1 MRVLVVGAGAAG
13 ASAALRAR
21 ELGAEVTLLE
31 AEDVGG
37 VSLNRGPAPVRT
49 LARAARLARD
59 WSSWERFGLEG
70 PRPTPNLSTAL
81 ANGERVARY
90 ARDRK
95 HMADHLR
102 EHGIDLVEHTGP
114 AAFADPHTMRVRDGR
129 TWSGDRVI
137 LAVGGRASGLPI
149 PGADLALTYEDLLS
163 LKTLPATA
171 AIIGGADTGCQIASI
186 LADFGVRVVI
196 IEAGPALLAHADP
209 DVSAG
214 MHKAFRDRGMVVH
227 TGALAQS
234 LESDGGWV
242 TVNYRPADAG
252 ADADSA
258 SADTAS
264 DNTAS
269 DNTASD
275 NTASGNTAS
284 DNTVSVDVVFA
295 AIGWPANVE
304 ALGLERAGVAVGP
317 RGVAVDEYLRTNV
330 EHVFAAGDVNGHL
343 KLVQTARA
351 EGRAA
356 AENAV
361 SGPVRRVAHDIVPSG
376 SFTDPEYGQ
385 VGLTEPQAAAR
396 FDAFGAVA
404 HHEDLLRPVTD
415 GRPDG
420 FCKLV
425 VDRERHTVVGAHVLG
440 EYSAEI
446 VQVAATAMA
455 AGMTVEQ
462 IAGLSYAFPTFTES
476 IGLAAQKA
484 CRELGLGAFPA
495 VWSELET
502 AP

>member
-1 MRVLVVGAGAAG
+1 MEVLVVGAGAAG

-31 AEDVGG
+31 AGEVGG

-59 WSSWERFGLEG
+59 WSSWEQFGLEG
-70 PRPTPNLSTAL
+70 PRPTPNLRTVL
-81 ANGERVARY
+81 ANGDRVARY

-102 EHGIDLVEHTGP
+102 GHGIDLVEHTGP
-114 AAFADPHTMRVRDGR
+114 VGFADPHTMRARDGR
-129 TWSGDRVI
+129 TWRGDRVI
-137 LAVGGRASGLPI
+137 LAVGGRASGLPV

-163 LKTLPATA
+163 LKTLPSTA

-214 MHKAFRDRGMVVH
+214 MRRAFRDRGIIVH
-227 TGALAQS
+227 TGAQAQS
-234 LESDGGWV
+234 LETDGGWT
-242 TVNYRPADAG
+242 TVNYR
-252 ADADSA
+252 ST
-258 SADTAS
+258 SADPHTDTAATEQ
-264 DNTAS
+264 DA
-269 DNTASD
+269 
-275 NTASGNTAS
+275 
-284 DNTVSVDVVFA
+284 VSVDVAFA

-304 ALGLERAGVAVGP
+304 ALGLERAGVAIGP

-330 EHVFAAGDVNGHL
+330 EHIFAAGDVNGHL

-361 SGPVRRVAHDIVPSG
+361 SGPVRRVAHDVVPSG

-385 VGLTEPQAAAR
+385 VGRTEPEATAR
-396 FDAFGAVA
+396 HDAFSVVA
-404 HHEDLLRPVTD
+404 HYEDLLRPVTD

-425 VDRERHTVVGAHVLG
+425 IDRDSHTVLGAHVLG

-455 AGMTVEQ
+455 ARMTVEE
-462 IAGLSYAFPTFTES
+462 IAGLSYAFPTFTEA
-476 IGLAAQKA
+476 IGMAAQNA
-484 CRELGLGAFPA
+484 CRELGLGAPPA
-495 VWSELET
+495 VWSELAS

>member
-13 ASAALRAR
+13 ASAAFRAR

-31 AEDVGG
+31 AEEVGG
-37 VSLNRGPAPVRT
+37 VGLNRGAAPVRT

-59 WSSWERFGLEG
+59 WSSWEQFGLEG
-70 PRPTPNLSTAL
+70 PRPTPNLRTAP

-90 ARDRK
+90 ARERK

-102 EHGIDLVEHTGP
+102 GHGIDLIEHTGP
-114 AAFADPHTMRVRDGR
+114 VGFADPHTMRALDGR
-129 TWSGDRVI
+129 TWSGDRVV
-137 LAVGGRASGLPI
+137 LAVGGRACGLAI
-149 PGADLALTYEDLLS
+149 PGADLALTHEDLLS
-163 LKTLPATA
+163 LRTLPTTA

-209 DVSAG
+209 EVSAG
-214 MHKAFRDRGMVVH
+214 MQKAFRDRSVIVH

-234 LESDGGWV
+234 LESDGGWTTV
-242 TVNYRPADAG
+242 TYRPTG
-252 ADADSA
+252 FQQNHQENS
-258 SADTAS
+258 
-264 DNTAS
+264 
-269 DNTASD
+269 
-275 NTASGNTAS
+275 
-284 DNTVSVDVVFA
+284 VSVDVVFA

-304 ALGLERAGVAVGP
+304 TLGLERAGVALGP
-317 RGVAVDEYLRTNV
+317 RGIAVDEYLRTNV
-330 EHVFAAGDVNGHL
+330 EHIFAAGDVNGHL

-361 SGPVRRVAHDIVPSG
+361 SGPVRKVAHEIVPSG

-385 VGLTEPQAAAR
+385 VGLTEPEAATR
-396 FDAFGAVA
+396 RDSFSVVA
-404 HHEDLLRPVTD
+404 HFEDLLRPVTD

-425 VDRERHTVVGAHVLG
+425 VDRDRHTVLGAHVLG

-455 AGMTVEQ
+455 ARMTVEE
-462 IAGLSYAFPTFTES
+462 IADLSYTFPTFSEA
-476 IGLAAQKA
+476 IGMAARKA
-484 CRELGLGAFPA
+484 CRELGQGAVPA
-495 VWSELET
+495 VWSELAA

>member
-1 MRVLVVGAGAAG
+1 MRVLIVGAGAAG
-13 ASAALRAR
+13 ASAALRAC

-31 AEDVGG
+31 AEEVGG

-59 WSSWERFGLEG
+59 WSSWDQFGLEG
-70 PRPTPNLSTAL
+70 PRPTPNLRTAL

-102 EHGIDLVEHTGP
+102 GHGIDLVEHTGLVR
-114 AAFADPHTMRVRDGR
+114 FADPNTMQARDGR
-129 TWSGDRVI
+129 TWAGDRVI
-137 LAVGGRASGLPI
+137 LAVGGRASGLPV

-171 AIIGGADTGCQIASI
+171 AVIGGADTGCQIASI
-186 LADFGVRVVI
+186 LNDFGVRVVI

-214 MHKAFRDRGMVVH
+214 MQKAFRDRGVIVH

-234 LESDGGWV
+234 LESDGGW
-242 TVNYRPADAG
+242 TTINYRTTNTDA
-252 ADADSA
+252 ATQDA
-258 SADTAS
+258 
-264 DNTAS
+264 
-269 DNTASD
+269 
-275 NTASGNTAS
+275 
-284 DNTVSVDVVFA
+284 VSVDVAFA

-304 ALGLERAGVAVGP
+304 TLDLERAGVAVGP
-317 RGVAVDEYLRTNV
+317 RGIAVDEYLRTNV

-361 SGPVRRVAHDIVPSG
+361 TGPVRRVAHKNVPSG

-385 VGLTEPQAAAR
+385 VGLTGPEAAAR
-396 FDAFGAVA
+396 HDSFSAVA
-404 HHEDLLRPVTD
+404 HYEDLLRPVTD
-415 GRPDG
+415 ARPDG

-425 VDRERHTVVGAHVLG
+425 VDRESHRVLGAHVLG

-455 AGMTVEQ
+455 AGMTVED
-462 IAGLSYAFPTFTES
+462 IAGLSYAFPTFTEA

-495 VWSELET
+495 VWSELAS

>member
-31 AEDVGG
+31 AEEVGG

-49 LARAARLARD
+49 LAHAARLARD
-59 WSSWERFGLEG
+59 WSSWEQFGLEG
-70 PRPTPNLSTAL
+70 PRPTPNPRTAL
-81 ANGERVARY
+81 ANGERVTRY

-102 EHGIDLVEHTGP
+102 GHGIDLIEHTGP
-114 AAFADPHTMRVRDGR
+114 VGFADPHTMRALDGR

-163 LKTLPATA
+163 LNTLPATA

-196 IEAGPALLAHADP
+196 IEAAPALLAHADP
-209 DVSAG
+209 EISAG
-214 MHKAFRDRGMVVH
+214 MQKAFRDRGLIVH

-234 LESDGGWV
+234 LESDGGWTTV
-242 TVNYRPADAG
+242 TYRPTDVRTTAAG
-252 ADADSA
+252 A
-258 SADTAS
+258 TQLE
-264 DNTAS
+264 NPE
-269 DNTASD
+269 
-275 NTASGNTAS
+275 
-284 DNTVSVDVVFA
+284 TVVRVDVVFA

-304 ALGLERAGVAVGP
+304 TLGLERAGVAVGP
-317 RGVAVDEYLRTNV
+317 RGIAVDEYLRTNV

-361 SGPVRRVAHDIVPSG
+361 SGPVRKVAHEIVPSG

-385 VGLTEPQAAAR
+385 VGLTEPEAAAR
-396 FDAFGAVA
+396 CDSFSVVA
-404 HHEDLLRPVTD
+404 HYEDLLRPVTD
-415 GRPDG
+415 GRSDG

-425 VDRERHTVVGAHVLG
+425 VDRDRHTVLGAHVLG

-455 AGMTVEQ
+455 AGMTVEE
-462 IAGLSYAFPTFTES
+462 IADLSYAFPTFSEA
-476 IGLAAQKA
+476 IGMAARKA
-484 CRELGLGAFPA
+484 CRELGQGAFPA
-495 VWSELET
+495 VWSEL
-502 AP
+502 ARV

>member
-1 MRVLVVGAGAAG
+1 MRVLIVGAGAAG

-31 AEDVGG
+31 AEEVGG

-59 WSSWERFGLEG
+59 WSSWEQFGLEG
-70 PRPTPNLSTAL
+70 PRPTPNLRTAL
-81 ANGERVARY
+81 ANGERVSRY

-102 EHGIDLVEHTGP
+102 AHGIDLVEHTGP
-114 AAFADPHTMRVRDGR
+114 VEFADPHTVRARDGR
-129 TWSGDRVI
+129 TWPGDRVI
-137 LAVGGRASGLPI
+137 LAVGGRASGLPV

-163 LKTLPATA
+163 LKTLPTSA
-171 AIIGGADTGCQIASI
+171 AVIGGADTGCQIASI

-209 DVSAG
+209 EVSAG
-214 MHKAFRDRGMVVH
+214 MKKAFRDRGMVVH

-234 LESDGGWV
+234 LESDGGW
-242 TVNYRPADAG
+242 TTINYRTLD
-252 ADADSA
+252 
-258 SADTAS
+258 DT
-264 DNTAS
+264 NTTS
-269 DNTASD
+269 ED
-275 NTASGNTAS
+275 
-284 DNTVSVDVVFA
+284 TVSVDVVFA
-295 AIGWPANVE
+295 AIGWPANIE

-330 EHVFAAGDVNGHL
+330 EHIFAAGDVNGHL

-361 SGPVRRVAHDIVPSG
+361 SGPVRRVAHDTVPSG

-385 VGLTEPQAAAR
+385 VGLTEPEAAAR
-396 FDAFGAVA
+396 CDAFGVVA
-404 HHEDLLRPVTD
+404 NYEDLLRPVTD

-425 VDRERHTVVGAHVLG
+425 VDRESHKVLGAHVLG

-455 AGMTVEQ
+455 AGMTVEE
-462 IAGLSYAFPTFTES
+462 IAGLSYAFPTFTEAV
-476 IGLAAQKA
+476 GMAAQKA

-495 VWSELET
+495 VWSELAST
-502 AP
+502 S

>member
-31 AEDVGG
+31 AEEVGG

-70 PRPTPNLSTAL
+70 PRPRPHLPTVL
-81 ANGERVARY
+81 ANGERVARH

-102 EHGIDLVEHTGP
+102 GHGIDLVEHTGP
-114 AAFADPHTMRVRDGR
+114 VGFTDPHTMRARDGR
-129 TWSGDRVI
+129 TWSGERII
-137 LAVGGRASGLPI
+137 LAVGGRACGLPV
-149 PGADLALTYEDLLS
+149 PGADLALTYEDLLT
-163 LKTLPATA
+163 LKTLPDTA

-209 DVSAG
+209 DISAG
-214 MHKAFRDRGMVVH
+214 MQKAFRDRGMVVH
-227 TGALAQS
+227 TGTLAQS
-234 LESDGGWV
+234 LKSDGGWI
-242 TVNYRPADAG
+242 TVDYRPANPEPHAT
-252 ADADSA
+252 SI
-258 SADTAS
+258 DTAPV
-264 DNTAS
+264 D
-269 DNTASD
+269 
-275 NTASGNTAS
+275 
-284 DNTVSVDVVFA
+284 TVSVDTVSVDTVSVDTVFA

-317 RGVAVDEYLRTNV
+317 RGVAVDEYLRTNI
-330 EHVFAAGDVNGHL
+330 EHIFAAGDVNGHL

-351 EGRAA
+351 EGSAA

-361 SGPVRRVAHDIVPSG
+361 SGPVRRVAHRIVPTG

-385 VGLTEPQAAAR
+385 VGLTEPEAAAR
-396 FDAFGAVA
+396 GDVFSAVA
-404 HHEDLLRPVTD
+404 HYEDLLRPVTD

-425 VDRERHTVVGAHVLG
+425 VDRERHTVLGAHVLG

-462 IAGLSYAFPTFTES
+462 IAGLSYAFPTFTEA
-476 IGLAAQKA
+476 IGMAAQKA
-484 CRELGLGAFPA
+484 CRELGLGAFPT
-495 VWSELET
+495 VWGELDS
-502 AP
+502 AL